1 MQFVIIIFVFTVSFI
16 VVYHLTPHPTLRI
29 LILLGVSEVVFIYST
44 FIIVYPPPP
53 FRPSLYVFEAEGV
66 MLL

>member
-44 FIIVYPPPP
+44 FIIVYPP